1 MTGYQ
6 SKPGPESRRSEPPAG
21 GHIHD
26 LSAEEIRAL
35 VRRGHAL
42 RSATVHD
49 YLSRLF
55 GNWRAVFRRPGRIT
69 RTTHPATP
77 HRAGA

>member
-6 SKPGPESRRSEPPAG
+6 NRPDPESRRGEPPAA

-26 LSAEEIRAL
+26 LSPEEIRAL
-35 VRRGHAL
+35 VRRGEAL
-42 RSATVHD
+42 RSAAVHD
-49 YLSRLF
+49 YLGRLF
-55 GNWRAVFRRPGRIT
+55 RSGRAVFRRPGRIT